1 MPRKKEVPLQTL
13 ASLKRQRRSRRS
25 LQLVVLLFVV
35 FGVLLLAV
43 IFFMKPEV
51 KRSQIVAQRE
61 RRPISSIDTREEST
75 IPGTTG
81 EMGMDEKPVEGG
93 TPEEEKPIVSKPP
106 EPLMKVPSRE
116 LERVATK
123 GVKELRKAEKISQIL
138 VDKGERVIQ
147 VTLIGNGKIGDYKS
161 FKLENPP
168 RLVIDIGNVEKE
180 YPKSLIQVD
189 HPLLKRIRLGRHPKK
204 TRFVFDF
211 AYPEVPHFQIQRA
224 ENRLIVSF
232 GHME

>member
-1 MPRKKEVPLQTL
+1 MPRKKEVPPQTL

-75 IPGTTG
+75 IPWTTG

-147 VTLIGNGKIGDYKS
+147 VTLIGDGKIGDYKS

-180 YPKSLIQVD
+180 YPKSLIQVEY
-189 HPLLKRIRLGRHPKK
+189 PLLKRIRLGRHPKK

>member
-1 MPRKKEVPLQTL
+1 MPGKKEVPPQTL
-13 ASLKRQRRSRRS
+13 ASLKTQRRSRRS
-25 LQLVVLLFVV
+25 RKLVVFLFVV
-35 FGVLLLAV
+35 SGVLLLAI
-43 IFFMKPEV
+43 IFFMRPEA
-51 KRSQIVAQRE
+51 KRPQIVAQRE
-61 RRPISSIDTREEST
+61 RRPIPSIDTREEPT
-75 IPGTTG
+75 IPGIAG
-81 EMGMDEKPVEGG
+81 EMGMEEGPVKGG

-106 EPLMKVPSRE
+106 EPLMRVPSRE
-116 LERVATK
+116 LKRAATK

-138 VDKGERVIQ
+138 VDKGERVIR
-147 VTLIGNGKIGDYKS
+147 VTLIGDGRIGDYKS

-189 HPLLKRIRLGRHPKK
+189 HLLLKRIRLGRHPKK

-211 AYPEVPHFQIQRA
+211 AYPEVAHFQIQRA

-232 GHME
+232 GDME